1 MQTIKKPS
9 GCFGVASA
17 HASTLLICRKD
28 ADKKKDKL
36 KAGLTVGL
44 SGREM
49 FTFDPTMMGHEVSF
63 HFRVFQFLDSSFL
76 IALFASNKDKE
87 KGRAKFDP
95 IVWLNKYFG
104 ISCFCYQTSFCL
116 TWEPVWSSFNL
127 LLTLTPTHWFSLGS
141 PIISRAAIYLPKSFL
156 NNIHSLRV
164 APISMVKPTSTE
176 RSGLGGGAIRCQQ
189 HISF

>member
-1 MQTIKKPS
+1 MATKTRGQSHEILTPIFYANNKKPS

-76 IALFASNKDKE
+76 IALFASNKDE
-87 KGRAKFDP
+87 NYSPNMHWIDSNSQL
-95 IVWLNKYFG
+95 LNFV
-104 ISCFCYQTSFCL
+104 S
-116 TWEPVWSSFNL
+116 
-127 LLTLTPTHWFSLGS
+127 S
-141 PIISRAAIYLPKSFL
+141 PITTGS
-156 NNIHSLRV
+156 HSYPV
-164 APISMVKPTSTE
+164 
-176 RSGLGGGAIRCQQ
+176 
-189 HISF
+189 

>member
-1 MQTIKKPS
+1 MATKTRGQSHEILTPIFYANNKKPS

-95 IVWLNKYFG
+95 IV
-104 ISCFCYQTSFCL
+104 
-116 TWEPVWSSFNL
+116 
-127 LLTLTPTHWFSLGS
+127 
-141 PIISRAAIYLPKSFL
+141 
-156 NNIHSLRV
+156 
-164 APISMVKPTSTE
+164 
-176 RSGLGGGAIRCQQ
+176 
-189 HISF
+189 